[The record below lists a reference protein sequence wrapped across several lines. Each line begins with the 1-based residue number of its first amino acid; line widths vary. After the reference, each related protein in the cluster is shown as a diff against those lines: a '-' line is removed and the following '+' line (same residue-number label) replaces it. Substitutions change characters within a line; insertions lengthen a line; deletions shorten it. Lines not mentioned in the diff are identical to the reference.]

1 MSNVSQPS
9 RVYLRIIRTIDRTTE
24 WTGYAF
30 ALLVIPLVLANTIE
44 VFSRYVLN
52 APTVWAL
59 ETTGMSYGALFM
71 LGSAYALLK
80 GAHVRTDMFWERFS
94 NRRKG
99 IIDCFAYLVF
109 FTPSMAIL
117 FYLSF
122 DDFIYAW
129 SINERS
135 NLTPWQPAIWP
146 LRGVVPLTALLLL
159 VQGVSEFLKSFW
171 AARTGELL
179 VHHEKIEL

>member
-1 MSNVSQPS
+1 MSQPS
-9 RVYLRIIRTIDRTTE
+9 GVYLCIIRTIDRITE

-30 ALLVIPLVLANTIE
+30 AFLVIPLVLADTIE

-59 ETTGMSYGALFM
+59 ETTVMSYGALFM

-80 GAHVRTDMFWERFS
+80 GAHIRTDIFWERFS
-94 NRRKG
+94 DRRKG
-99 IIDCFAYLVF
+99 IIDCVAYLVF
-109 FTPSMAIL
+109 FLPTMAIL

-129 SINERS
+129 SIDERS
-135 NLTPWQPAIWP
+135 NYTPWRPVIWP
-146 LRGVVPLTALLLL
+146 LRGVVPLTALLLFL
-159 VQGVSEFLKSFW
+159 QGLSEFLKSLW

-179 VHHEKIEL
+179 AHHEKIEL